1 MALDNTLLFYI
12 ISTSSGVIGL
22 VLGLVYKSKCKV
34 VSCCC
39 LRIERDIDAEERIDE
54 MELGQAK
61 KNNSNV
67 IDYDNNIT
75 NNITGNAMKCPYC
88 NNINSR
94 CFNNDSNYYNNKRSI
109 DNSNNS
115 RSSNLNTRCIDNSNG
130 RYSVN
135 SNTTNNNGEIDN
147 SNNSRYRD
155 RANSYNSYNT
165 NNNGDIDNS
174 NNSRYSEMDNSVN
187 TNNDESIDDSIDQST
202 IVLQANDNFKLVLY
216 NLYGNGNNDRV
227 K

>member
-67 IDYDNNIT
+67 IEYDNNNT
-75 NNITGNAMKCPYC
+75 NNITGSAMKCPYC
-88 NNINSR
+88 NSTNN
-94 CFNNDSNYYNNKRSI
+94 CYNNDNYYNNKRFM

-115 RSSNLNTRCIDNSNG
+115 RYSSVNTRCIDNSNS
-130 RYSVN
+130 RYSEN
-135 SNTTNNNGEIDN
+135 SHTTYNTNNNGEIDN
-147 SNNSRYRD
+147 SNNSRYT
-155 RANSYNSYNT
+155 ANSYNT
-165 NNNGDIDNS
+165 NNGEIDNS
-174 NNSRYSEMDNSVN
+174 NNSRYSEMDNSIN
-187 TNNDESIDDSIDQST
+187 TINEETDIENTDQST